1 MTRKQKVIVSVLQKL
16 EYAKLMANEG
26 YSNKQVMEISGAGET
41 AVSRWKRQYL
51 AELNEQGD

>member
-1 MTRKQKVIVSVLQKL
+1 MTRKQKVLVSVLQKL
-16 EYAKLMANEG
+16 EYAKLMVNEG